1 MHASPKTAS
10 GEIDAT
16 RGAVYARAVSL
27 DELLEVVLADLRSS
41 TSCERLLMTASYQG
55 AGDVRTVGFPPDDVA
70 LLVEEVERVIR
81 QGQTRPAGDA
91 PTTSTTVVASSTSPH
106 VSVVTVKPVGGFYA
120 GIVVEAEPEH
130 PEVTMVRRA
139 LLEASPFLHRAAELH
154 ALRSRFSTVRRKAR
168 RTRAALDAIHDPVI
182 VMSVDDRV
190 QLANRRA
197 ERLLTSSPTDGAG
210 RRRAIETN
218 NLFFSAFRARALLE
232 PPRTGASSE
241 LLLVNPLDGSDL
253 LFEVFVLPFHD
264 EHGADSSSVYVL
276 EDVTA
281 LRHATDELQAQ
292 FTRSV
297 AAEHEARCESER
309 LNVVIENAGVPILV
323 TDAESEVV
331 LMNREAERLLAETDE
346 GPLAGPRLEG
356 VRANNA
362 KLGGTLADFLLQSRL
377 RLRSRLTLVDPGHA
391 TEFPALALSTKILD
405 DHYEPTAVVTILRDL
420 TQEVENRRLAQE
432 LSELNAQLEERV
444 SVATRE
450 IAERNV
456 RLEQQRAALERASR
470 LKSEFL
476 ATMSHEL
483 RTPINAM
490 LGYNSL
496 LREGIFGPL
505 SEGQEDAL
513 VRMRRAA
520 EHLLSI
526 INDILDL
533 SRVEAGKVQVS
544 LSEIDLVAF
553 LEDLAEA
560 VRPIAEQK
568 SLEFMLDLDARTPS
582 IRTDG
587 TRLRQVVLNL
597 LSNAVKFTEVGSVTL
612 RAGPLPGGEAVFVE
626 VLDTGVGIDEAD
638 WERVFEE
645 FTQVDQSATREH
657 GGTGLGLAI
666 SRKLMRVMGGTL
678 RLDSEAGR
686 GTTFRVELPVVPPVP
701 WGDAATR
708 SGD

>member
-1 MHASPKTAS
+1 MHASPKIAS
-10 GEIDAT
+10 GESDAS
-16 RGAVYARAVSL
+16 RASAYARAVSL
-27 DELLEVVLADLRSS
+27 AELLEVVLANLRSK
-41 TSCERLLMTASYQG
+41 TSFERLLVTASYQG
-55 AGDVRTVGFPPDDVA
+55 AGEARTLGISADDVDS
-70 LLVEEVERVIR
+70 LVEEVERVVR
-81 QGQTRPAGDA
+81 PGATRLTGDVSPASA
-91 PTTSTTVVASSTSPH
+91 VVVASSTLAN
-106 VSVVTVKPVGGFYA
+106 VSTVTVRPVRGFYA
-120 GIVVEAEPEH
+120 GVAVEAEPQH
-130 PEVTMVRRA
+130 PELATLRETLV
-139 LLEASPFLHRAAELH
+139 EAGPFLHRAAELH
-154 ALRSRFSTVRRKAR
+154 KLRSSFSALSRKSR

-182 VMSVDDRV
+182 VLSVDDRV

-197 ERLLTSSPTDGAG
+197 ERLLTVSPTDGAG

-218 NLFFSAFRARALLE
+218 NLFFSAFRARALLD
-232 PPRTGASSE
+232 PPRAGASSE
-241 LLLVNPLDGSDL
+241 LVLVSPLDGSDL
-253 LFEVFVLPFHD
+253 LFEVLLSSFDD
-264 EHGADSSSVYVL
+264 EGADSSSIYVL
-276 EDVTA
+276 KEVTA

-292 FTRSV
+292 FMRSV
-297 AAEHEARCESER
+297 AAEHEARRESER
-309 LNVVIENAGVPILV
+309 LNVVIENAGVPIVV

-331 LMNREAERLLAETDE
+331 LMNREAERLFATTED
-346 GPLAGPRLEG
+346 GPRAGPRLAG

-362 KLGGTLADFLLQSRL
+362 KLGGIHADFLRQSRL

-391 TEFPALALSTKILD
+391 TAFPALALSTKILD
-405 DHYEPTAVVTILRDL
+405 EHYEPTAVVTILRDL

-432 LSELNAQLEERV
+432 LRELNAQLEERV
-444 SVATRE
+444 AVATRE

-483 RTPINAM
+483 RTPINAV

-505 SEGQEDAL
+505 SEGQGDAL
-513 VRMRRAA
+513 IRMRRAA

-544 LSEIDLVAF
+544 MSEIDVGTF
-553 LEDLAEA
+553 LEELAES

-568 SLEFMLDLDARTPS
+568 SLDFALDLDARTPS

-587 TRLRQVVLNL
+587 TRFRQVVLNL
-597 LSNAVKFTEVGSVTL
+597 LSNAVKFTDVGSITL
-612 RAGPLPGGEAVFVE
+612 RAGPLRGGDAVFVE
-626 VLDTGVGIDEAD
+626 VVDTGVGIDEAD
-638 WERVFEE
+638 WERIFEE

-657 GGTGLGLAI
+657 GGAGLGLAI

-678 RLDSEAGR
+678 RLDSETGR
-686 GTTFRVELPVVPPVP
+686 GTTFRIELPVMPPVP
-701 WGDAATR
+701 WGSAATATR
-708 SGD
+708 G